1 MPQATPHP
9 LFPRFPS
16 PAPIR
21 AAVRQLLRLQ
31 PRLDLHVAVSLRHGA
46 SFSAR
51 VVPRGRVED
60 DAPAQQQAA
69 S

>member
-9 LFPRFPS
+9 LFPRLPS
-16 PAPIR
+16 AAPIR

-31 PRLDLHVAVSLRHGA
+31 PRLDLHMALSLRHGA

-51 VVPRGRVED
+51 LAPRGPA
-60 DAPAQQQAA
+60 DAEPQQPPAAP
-69 S
+69 